1 MSPHPPI
8 LSRPAALWRLACP
21 SARPGWKEAYEAR
34 LLRAAARAGPAA
46 SDAARALR
54 YRPDLLARLGPGAL
68 QLPALRA
75 AALGHPA
82 CAVALLCRSYDAASP
97 EVEASLAGSGEA
109 VYHLLGWASDLHV
122 RLRQPER
129 FYRQTLV
136 QDSYWGIRHARRTRD
151 PGLLAEIAAWSADER
166 NRYAAAAAVFLV
178 RHPREAVKPY
188 QDVLVSNPFYA
199 YRALPRLH
207 PRGFSVRPDE
217 LRADAKWSCH
227 FALSC
232 FSREPRAFEAA
243 VAADP
248 GWMIELA
255 AARGWLSDAG
265 AIRSL
270 RRRLAAAAPGHPLL
284 DAAMG
289 FLGAG
294 APSPRLGAAPP
305 AEGSVPR
312 PLASG
317 QAAEVRALGAL
328 RFSKNTE
335 IWRPSPAQ
343 IESSEFKRIVGLPR
357 YTDRGFPRGTVVDSV
372 ETELAEIKSGRSVLK
387 PTYQLRLQT
396 YRAVAEERALRIYTS
411 RPVAADFGE
420 WLGPWGVEIKPL
432 PELQAEPS

>member
-1 MSPHPPI
+1 VSPHPPV
-8 LSRPAALWRLACP
+8 LSRPAALWRLAAP
-21 SARPGWKEAYEAR
+21 AARPGWKEAYEAR
-34 LLRAAARAGPAA
+34 LLRAAGRAGPAA
-46 SDAARALR
+46 ADAAAVLR
-54 YRPDLLARLGPGAL
+54 YRPDLLARLGPRAL
-68 QLPALRA
+68 GLPTVRA
-75 AALGHPA
+75 AALRHPA
-82 CAVALLCRSYDAASP
+82 CAVALLCRSYDAAAP
-97 EVEASLAGSGEA
+97 ELEASLAGSGEA
-109 VYHLLGWASDLHV
+109 VYHLLGWAADLQV

-151 PGLLAEIAAWSADER
+151 PALLAEIAAWAGDER

-178 RHPREAVKPY
+178 RHPREAVKPF

-199 YRALPRLH
+199 YWALPRLH
-207 PRGFSVRPDE
+207 PRGFCVRPDE
-217 LRADAKWSCH
+217 LRGDAKWSYH
-227 FALSC
+227 FALTC
-232 FSREPRAFEAA
+232 FSREPRAFEPA

-255 AARGWLSDAG
+255 AARGWLGEPGAIGALRRQLAG
-265 AIRSL
+265 A
-270 RRRLAAAAPGHPLL
+270 AAGHPLL
-284 DAAMG
+284 EPAMG

-294 APSPRLGAAPP
+294 APAPRRGAPP
-305 AEGSVPR
+305 PDEGTVPA

-328 RFSKNTE
+328 RFSKNKE

-357 YTDRGFPRGTVVDSV
+357 YTDRGFPRGTVVDSDD
-372 ETELAEIKSGRSVLK
+372 TELAEIKSGRSLLR

-396 YRAVAEERALRIYTS
+396 YRAVAEERALKIYTS
-411 RPVAADFGE
+411 RPVDADFGE